1 MWQDG
6 SMNEDQQAG
15 HSVSTSADLRRAD
28 GANGNGIPDLRQV
41 SEVETL
47 KALADPIRLRIL
59 TVLMRFEDDPVVMS
73 VKELA
78 EQLGEP
84 QTKLYRHVKQLESAG
99 LIKVAAT
106 RLVSGIL
113 EQRYQASQRDLM
125 FGPGLLRDFA
135 ANDELEAAVA
145 NLLRH
150 YGEQFFTAVREGRIA
165 YGDFPAEQAYRK
177 HLMLMSESRIS
188 ADRAAAIRNKLQEV
202 MEEVNAAEDPD
213 GVPVNLLIGF
223 FSPAEDDPA

>member
-1 MWQDG
+1 
-6 SMNEDQQAG
+6 MNEEQRAG
-15 HSVSTSADLRRAD
+15 HPVSAAADLPGVSVAKGD
-28 GANGNGIPDLRQV
+28 GIPDLRQV

-59 TVLMRFEDDPVVMS
+59 TALMRFEGDPVLMS

-84 QTKLYRHVKQLESAG
+84 QTKLYRHVKQLEATG

-106 RLVSGIL
+106 RLVSGIV

-125 FGPGLLRDFA
+125 FGPSLLRHSA

-150 YGEQFFTAVREGRIA
+150 YGEQFFTAVREGRIE

-177 HLMLMSESRIS
+177 HLVLMSESRVA
-188 ADRAAAIRNKLQEV
+188 ADRATAIRNKLQEV
-202 MEEVNAAEDPD
+202 MEELNGPDDRD
-213 GVPVNLLIGF
+213 GVPVSILIGF